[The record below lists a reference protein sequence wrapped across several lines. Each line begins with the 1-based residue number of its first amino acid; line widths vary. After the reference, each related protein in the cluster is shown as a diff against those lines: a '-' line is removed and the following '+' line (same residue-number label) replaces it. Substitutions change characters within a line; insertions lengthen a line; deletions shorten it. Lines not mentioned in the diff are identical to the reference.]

1 MRHSNPASGP
11 RRGRILIV
19 DDEPANVGLLTR
31 ILQREGYTDVLGI
44 TDSRQAPGLVEEFRP
59 DLILL
64 DLRMPG
70 LDGFGVLEAIKPHLT
85 NGNYLPVLTLTA
97 DASDQMKQAALS
109 RGSKDFLAKPFN
121 PIEVLLRIQN
131 LLELRFLYLHLE
143 TAVRDRTR
151 ELEEAQIEIVERLAR
166 AAEFRDEDTARHTRR
181 IGDVA
186 AQLGRAIGLDETH
199 VDLIRRAAPLH
210 DVGKIAT
217 PDGILLKPGPLTP
230 EEWQIMRQHAAIGS
244 HMLAGGSS
252 VLMQVAERIARSH
265 HERWDGSGYPDGLA
279 GEAIPIE
286 ARLVAVADVLDALT
300 HERPYRAAWP
310 LAKVLALIESNRG
323 THFDPRIVDALLA
336 LHPRGQ
342 SAPPSMRRRGTPKAG
357 VAALGLFAALVGTE
371 PKQPPHAAGRVTGY
385 VELSDAPSKRRE
397 SVRTAGDTAPAID
410 ESNAEMSNV
419 VVYLESENGSPLR
432 SAPSYSALAQINE
445 RFVPRVLPVTLGS
458 TVSFPNLDNTFH
470 DVFSLSGARPFD
482 LGRFRKGTTKIVRFD
497 KIGAVQVFC
506 HIHSDMSAV
515 VLVLPNAYFARP
527 DLNGRFAIDDVPP
540 GTYRVVGWHERIKPI
555 VKRITIAPGQ
565 TTSLDFNIPFARP

>member
-1 MRHSNPASGP
+1 MRHPTPPSGT

-31 ILQREGYTDVLGI
+31 ILEREGYTGVRGT

-64 DLRMPG
+64 DLRMPN

-109 RGSKDFLAKPFN
+109 RGAKDFLAKPFN

-131 LLELRFLYLHLE
+131 LLELRFLYLNLE

-151 ELEEAQIEIVERLAR
+151 ELEDAQIEIVERLAH

-181 IGDVA
+181 IGDLA
-186 AQLGRAIGLDETH
+186 AQLGRAIGLDETQ
-199 VDLIRRAAPLH
+199 VELIRRSAPLH

-230 EEWQIMRQHAAIGS
+230 EEWKVMRQHAEIGS
-244 HMLAGGSS
+244 HMLSGGSS
-252 VLMQVAERIARSH
+252 PLIQVAERIARSH
-265 HERWDGSGYPDGLA
+265 HERWDGSGYPDRLA
-279 GEAIPIE
+279 GEEIPIE

-300 HERPYRAAWP
+300 HERPYREAWP
-310 LAKVLALIESNRG
+310 LSKVLTLIESNRG

-336 LHPRGQ
+336 MHPRGQ
-342 SAPPSMRRRGTPKAG
+342 SAPPSMRRRGTPRTG
-357 VAALGLFAALVGTE
+357 VAAVGLFAALLGTE
-371 PKQPPHAAGRVTGY
+371 PKQPPPAAGRVTGY

-397 SVRTAGDTAPAID
+397 SFRISGDTAPAPAID
-410 ESNAEMSNV
+410 ESNSEMSNV
-419 VVYLESENGSPLR
+419 VIYLESENGSKLP
-432 SAPSYSALAQINE
+432 SAPSYSALTQMNE
-445 RFVPRVLPVTLGS
+445 RFVPHVLPVTQGS
-458 TVSFPNLDNTFH
+458 VVSFPNLDNIFH
-470 DVFSLSGARPFD
+470 DVFSLSGASPFAF
-482 LGRFRKGTTKIVRFD
+482 GRLRKGTTKTIRFD
-497 KIGAVQVFC
+497 KIGTVQVFC

-515 VLVLPNAYFARP
+515 VLVLPNAYFAHP
-527 DLNGRFAIDDVPP
+527 DLNGRFAKLPNSNP
-540 GTYRVVGWHERIKPI
+540 LH
-555 VKRITIAPGQ
+555 
-565 TTSLDFNIPFARP
+565 